1 MKINHLISYIFKSVV
16 LGLAIAFIIVS
27 LLPILTNNKSTNLT
41 DTISVLNNANT
52 RLTTTRS
59 TTEQTQTF
67 FSYANAVEIAAPTVV
82 NISTQTLVTNQK
94 YRMSKD
100 PFMQHLFEQ
109 LFGEPRARLEK
120 SLGSGVIVSSDGI
133 ILTNYHVIKNANKIE
148 VALLDGQISLAS
160 IIGVDPDT
168 DIAVLKIPLS
178 NLSSIKF
185 ADSIVSRVGD
195 IVLAIGNPFGV
206 GQTVTSGI
214 ISGMGRNM
222 IGINTFEDFI
232 QTDAAINPGNS
243 GGALINPAGELVG
256 INTAIISR
264 SGGSQGIGLAIP
276 TQLAQ
281 NVMSQ
286 ILSQGYV
293 TRGWIGIVIQE
304 LSPELI
310 TRLKLKTN
318 IGVIISN
325 ILVNGPAFKAGLKPK
340 DIIVKIND
348 TKIYN
353 KRTALNAIS
362 KVTPGETLKLT
373 IKRNNVEKIIST
385 VADQRPP

>member
-1 MKINHLISYIFKSVV
+1 MKFNTVFIYIIKSVI
-16 LGLAIAFIIVS
+16 LGLAVAFVLITVLPS
-27 LLPILTNNKSTNLT
+27 LTKTTAITVNNKP
-41 DTISVLNNANT
+41 
-52 RLTTTRS
+52 LTTN
-59 TTEQTQTF
+59 TTVVY
-67 FSYANAVEIAAPTVV
+67 SYADAVDIAAPTVV

-109 LFGEPRARLEK
+109 LFAEPRARLEK
-120 SLGSGVIVSSDGI
+120 SLGSGVIVSKDGI

-148 VALLDGQISLAS
+148 VALNDGQVALAS

-168 DIAVLKIPLS
+168 DIAVLRVPLKNLS
-178 NLSSIKF
+178 NIKF
-185 ADSIVSRVGD
+185 ASSAQARVGD
-195 IVLAIGNPFGV
+195 VVLAIGNPFGV

-214 ISGMGRNM
+214 ISGTGRNM

-276 TQLAQ
+276 INLAQ
-281 NVMSQ
+281 NVMQQ
-286 ILSQGYV
+286 ILNQGYV
-293 TRGWIGIVIQE
+293 TRGWIGIGIQE
-304 LSPELI
+304 LSQKLI
-310 TRLKLKTN
+310 VRLNLSTTS
-318 IGVIISN
+318 GVIISEVL
-325 ILVNGPAFKAGLKPK
+325 IAGPAHVAGLKPK
-340 DIIVKIND
+340 DIIVKINN
-348 TKIYN
+348 TIIYN

-362 KVTPGETLKLT
+362 KVTPGEAMSLTLYRDNQKMILS
-373 IKRNNVEKIIST
+373 V

>member
-1 MKINHLISYIFKSVV
+1 MKFNTVFIYIIKSVI
-16 LGLAIAFIIVS
+16 LGLALAFVLITVLPS
-27 LLPILTNNKSTNLT
+27 LTKTTVITV
-41 DTISVLNNANT
+41 DNT
-52 RLTTTRS
+52 KQPAARS
-59 TTEQTQTF
+59 TVVH
-67 FSYANAVEIAAPTVV
+67 SYADAVDIAAPTVV

-120 SLGSGVIVSSDGI
+120 SLGSGVIVSKDGI

-148 VALLDGQISLAS
+148 VALNDGQVALAT

-168 DIAVLKIPLS
+168 DIAVLKVPLKNLS
-178 NLSSIKF
+178 NIKF
-185 ADSIVSRVGD
+185 ASSTQGRVGD
-195 IVLAIGNPFGV
+195 VVLAIGNPFGV

-214 ISGMGRNM
+214 ISGTGRNM
-222 IGINTFEDFI
+222 IGINTFENFI

-276 TQLAQ
+276 ISLAQ
-281 NVMSQ
+281 NVMQQ
-286 ILSQGYV
+286 ILTQGYV
-293 TRGWIGIVIQE
+293 TRGWIGVGIQE
-304 LSPELI
+304 LSQKLI
-310 TRLKLKTN
+310 VRLNLSITS
-318 IGVIISN
+318 GVLISEVL
-325 ILVNGPAFKAGLKPK
+325 IAGPAHTAGLRPK
-340 DIIVKIND
+340 DIIIKINN
-348 TKIYN
+348 TIIYN

-362 KVTPGETLKLT
+362 KVTPGEAMSLT
-373 IKRNNVEKIIST
+373 VNRNNQELIISV